1 MGKIKEFL
9 EEKIKSRL
17 IRKIYKT
24 ESPEWII
31 IKMIKPSEKTKK
43 KLNLPDDFR
52 YYVMLNLKTKELTC
66 DCLGF
71 LTHKKCKHVK
81 YFRSILNLINAD
93 GNSK

>member
-1 MGKIKEFL
+1 MGEVQRFL
-9 EEKIKSRL
+9 EEKIISEF
-17 IRKIYKT
+17 RKRNYNVKT
-24 ESPEWII
+24 SDWII
-31 IKMIKPSEKTKK
+31 LRILKPSEKTKQ